1 MLLSRCWVMVT
12 ACVCAGLSV
21 CVPLWLCTVCL
32 SLSLC
37 VFVWLSIFL
46 FVLSVLV
53 WLCGY
58 SSVCF
63 QLIVCLVW
71 LCLCL
76 SVCLC
81 LYPLSD
87 CLSCLIVCLCSAL
100 SLAVSLCVP
109 DYMHQFV
116 SGLLS
121 ASVAGCWDW
130 GGEGGAWVIANIWMV
145 IGCQMVSYSFLGR
158 WGLAGFLWGAV
169 CSPTAFK
176 CDHDDIDVMGLI
188 PHTYLF

>member
-12 ACVCAGLSV
+12 ACVCACLSV
-21 CVPLWLCTVCL
+21 CVPLWLCTIVCFRLIVYFSVCPVCL
-32 SLSLC
+32 GLIVWLLFCMFPADCLSCLVVSLS
-37 VFVWLSIFL
+37 V
-46 FVLSVLV
+46 
-53 WLCGY
+53 
-58 SSVCF
+58 
-63 QLIVCLVW
+63 
-71 LCLCL
+71 CL

-109 DYMHQFV
+109 DYMHQFM